1 MVISDIVTDG
11 LVSVAIVSL
20 LMWSVC
26 TRYRDAGCEYL
37 RVRRRLRVKVR
48 VVSLDGPDGDSM
60 AVRDVRTFV

>member
-1 MVISDIVTDG
+1 MAILDIVLMA

-37 RVRRRLRVKVR
+37 RVRRRLQVKVR
-48 VVSLDGPDGDSM
+48 VVSLDEPDGDSM
-60 AVRDVRTFV
+60 AVRDARTSV